1 MASVWSESFHGTK
14 KTGDCFVERLDHLQR
29 HRVQKYYLF
38 KQSVTFVST
47 ATSDKTLLKGH
58 CETFAYNIGVWFETA
73 AML

>member
-1 MASVWSESFHGTK
+1 M
-14 KTGDCFVERLDHLQR
+14 ERLDHLQR

-38 KQSVTFVST
+38 KHSVTFVST